1 MNKISVNKE
10 YLIDPL
16 NPKNRTAIFKNNPN
30 NFSVTGDLILIFGN
44 GYACVD
50 SKVICSKLIGVMYG
64 I

>member
-16 NPKNRTAIFKNNPN
+16 NRHNRFHLMRTNPN

-50 SKVICSKLIGVMYG
+50 SKVICSKLIGVMYRE
-64 I
+64 